1 MAAIG
6 PALSIGMTL
15 VALTALL
22 VAKRRE
28 SRLGVWLAKPTAA
41 AGFVTLAL
49 SVGALETSYGSI
61 VLVGLILSFGGDV
74 LLIPDESKTAF
85 KAGIA
90 SFLLGHVAYT
100 IAFLTLAIDI
110 SVAVGV
116 AAVGGVIAFVVL
128 RWLRPHV
135 GPDMRGPVYAY
146 IAVISVMLIT
156 AAGAATASQRPDIFV
171 GALLFYCSDLAVARD
186 KFVHASFWNGAW
198 GLPFYFVAQLILANG
213 TAP

>member
-6 PALSIGMTL
+6 PALSIGTTL

-41 AGFVTLAL
+41 VGFVALAL
-49 SVGALETSYGSI
+49 TVGALETNYGTI
-61 VLVGLILSFGGDV
+61 VFVGLLLSLGGDV

-90 SFLLGHVAYT
+90 SFLIGHMAYT
-100 IAFLTLAIDI
+100 IAFLTLAIDLTAAL
-110 SVAVGV
+110 SVAMIGS
-116 AAVGGVIAFVVL
+116 VIAFFVL

-135 GPDMRGPVYAY
+135 EPDMRVPVYAY

-156 AAGAATASQRPDIFV
+156 AAGAATATQRPDIFV

-213 TAP
+213 TGP